1 MSKKK
6 RDTQAKRGMDDFGT
20 VVVPVTDEEEAALI
34 REAAENEIV
43 AEDAKLNETEEVIE
57 AEDAEDADVDEAAD
71 KYKSID
77 QAEVESETSDL
88 LDEPEVIKDKITE
101 DMQSTGDSEKGEL
114 QKEIVRLRTENAQLK
129 VRNKAINSTN
139 INLKDTVY
147 TLQNNLV
154 AEKQNTLLKD
164 VPRFGSASEVPEKY
178 IGNMTLQIKAASLE
192 NTQKFIAIL
201 SDKQKALALHLIV
214 NNRAAA
220 ERALATAKFVV

>member
-6 RDTQAKRGMDDFGT
+6 RDKQAKRGMDDFGT

-43 AEDAKLNETEEVIE
+43 AEDVKLNETEEVIE
-57 AEDAEDADVDEAAD
+57 AEDADVDEAAD

-77 QAEVESETSDL
+77 QAEVEGETSDF
-88 LDEPEVIKDKITE
+88 LDELEALTDKLT
-101 DMQSTGDSEKGEL
+101 DVQPAGDSEKKEL